1 MTCIL
6 WQCATGCSRCREALH
21 SGCYAICVSRSF
33 SLSRRIGFPYVRFFF
48 LWWTSERADMC
59 RSWPCKVAIFAV
71 SSPIC
76 SPLSSFHRH
85 GHSTPMTTIQW
96 LRQKQQLDEI
106 WSDFFQF
113 LKKIILL
120 VSTAEQNFHIGKSK
134 ASRKEKQIKF
144 NSRSK
149 RRSRLYHLFVFFFH
163 WLLMETFA
171 TFVPVPSVI
180 FR

>member
-6 WQCATGCSRCREALH
+6 WQCATGCSRWREALH

-59 RSWPCKVAIFAV
+59 RSWPCQGCHFFAV

-96 LRQKQQLDEI
+96 MRQKQQLDEI
-106 WSDFFQF
+106 WSDLFH
-113 LKKIILL
+113 LKKKNSACVNCRTEFLHW
-120 VSTAEQNFHIGKSK
+120 Q
-134 ASRKEKQIKF
+134 KQIKF
-144 NSRSK
+144 NSQSK